1 MEGNVPEIRL
11 KGFTGAWV
19 QRKLGDILKVN
30 SGRDYKHLNYGDIPV
45 YGTGG
50 YMLSVND
57 SLSEEDA
64 IGIGRKGTI
73 DKPQFL
79 KAPFWTV
86 DTLFFIT
93 PKPNNDLS
101 FLFALSQDIEWA
113 KLDESTSIPSLSKT
127 NIDSILRYVPEFDEQ
142 TAIGEFFRTLDENIT
157 LHKQKLDG
165 LRKLKKGYLQ
175 QMFPQT
181 GEIVPKVRL
190 KGFTKPWT
198 ERKLSNSKDIRDGTH
213 DSPKFY
219 EHGHPLVTSKN
230 LTETGLDMTNTSF
243 ISSDDFELINKRS
256 KVDVGDII
264 FGMIGTIGNPV
275 IVDRDDFAIKN
286 VALIKNGGGIPN
298 IFLIQHL
305 KTHIFENYIHIE
317 NAGNTQKFL
326 SLGKIRDYTLLT
338 PSCEEMTLIG
348 NFLHNIDRQI
358 TAQHQKVEQL
368 KELKAAYL
376 QKMFV

>member
-19 QRKLGDILKVN
+19 QRRLGDILKIN
-30 SGRDYKHLNYGDIPV
+30 SGRDYKHLNCGDIPV

-64 IGIGRKGTI
+64 VGIGRKGTI

-93 PKPNNDLS
+93 PKPNNDLG
-101 FLFALSQDIEWA
+101 FLFALSQDIEWV

-127 NIDSILRYVPEFDEQ
+127 SIDSVLRYVPEFDEQ

-157 LHKQKLDG
+157 LHKCKLDG

-175 QMFPQT
+175 KMFPQA
-181 GEIVPKVRL
+181 GETVPRVRFD
-190 KGFTKPWT
+190 GFIEPWVQ
-198 ERKLSNSKDIRDGTH
+198 RKLGDIATITMGQSPDSANYTENPQDHILVQGNADMKNGWVTPRVWTTQVTKTASKGC
-213 DSPKFY
+213 
-219 EHGHPLVTSKN
+219 
-230 LTETGLDMTNTSF
+230 
-243 ISSDDFELINKRS
+243 LIMSVRAP
-256 KVDVGDII
+256 VGDIGKTEHDVVLGRGVCGI
-264 FGMIGTIGNPV
+264 NGNE
-275 IVDRDDFAIKN
+275 
-286 VALIKNGGGIPN
+286 
-298 IFLIQHL
+298 FLFQ
-305 KTHIFENYIHIE
+305 
-317 NAGNTQKFL
+317 
-326 SLGKIRDYTLLT
+326 SLGKMKEDGFWAKSSAGTTFESINSTDIKEAILIIPCDKEQTA
-338 PSCEEMTLIG
+338 IG
-348 NFLHNIDRQI
+348 NFFCNLDNQI
-358 TAQHQKVEQL
+358 TAQRQKVEQL
-368 KELKAAYL
+368 KQLKAAYL